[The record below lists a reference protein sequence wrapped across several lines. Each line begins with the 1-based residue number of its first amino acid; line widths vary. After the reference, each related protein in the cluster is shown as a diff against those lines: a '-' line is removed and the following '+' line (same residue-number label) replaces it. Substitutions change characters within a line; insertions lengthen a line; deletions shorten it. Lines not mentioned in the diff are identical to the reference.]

1 MRRKRGI
8 SWLILFVLSFVM
20 VLENLGISVYA
31 TINNKSDE
39 MSLINDMTTEGDSN
53 KFSYYGEG
61 WSCGDTNDSVNGA
74 GDEHFN
80 DINTDDTTASTKYY
94 KIEFVGNKIE
104 VYGHKSW
111 NHGIVSYS
119 IDGGEA
125 IEVSC
130 YSENRVGNQL
140 LFSADGLSEGKH
152 TLTAIA
158 TGKSDS
164 PRGKAV
170 IQVDYA
176 KVYHKR
182 YQVEDINIENNNIEL
197 MEGAEIKILYSS
209 IPSYAEI
216 SDIKFTS
223 NNKNIATVD
232 KEGKIK
238 AISEGE
244 TNISIISEEF
254 GIVKD
259 IVVKVKASTPSIHG
273 SIVDTNT
280 HYTQEQYDLIKSM
293 GLVNKNLYSWK
304 SDKTISE
311 IALIS
316 RESKL
321 KNVNVKASD
330 FISGENILSKTNI
343 TTTFL
348 KETKAYIGDAGY
360 HNQDDISM
368 PNGEKADVPDILYTT
383 DPVDIE
389 FNKVQP
395 VWVEFNIPKDTQ
407 AGIYTG
413 TIEVT
418 ADGINHPLIFTYNIE
433 VLDAVMPNSEE
444 YEFDIEMW
452 QYPYSSAE
460 YYNVTPFSEE
470 HLKILKP
477 HMLKYKEIGGHAITT
492 SIVDEAWGGQTYSK
506 NDIRYPSMIKWTKKS
521 DGKFIF
527 DFTNFDKWIQ
537 FNKDLGIGD
546 KIICYSMIPW
556 GNKIYYYNEAT
567 GNQENI
573 ILNPGTSDYEVIW
586 TQFLNALI
594 CHLDEKGWFKD
605 TYIGIDER
613 TNMDKA
619 FDVIDKVKNKDG
631 LVLKKAAA
639 MDHFNA
645 NYFNITKR
653 VDDLS
658 VGSTAAKTDLE
669 GYRKFV
675 KERRNSEKEYKTTI
689 YTCTEHF
696 PNSLA
701 LSMPGES
708 YWTMLFTAAQGG
720 SGYMRWAYD
729 AWVEDPL
736 RDTTHWAFEAGDT
749 SLIYP
754 DEKESENPVSKS
766 SVRLEKMAEGVRDV
780 NKLYH
785 MIKEI
790 PELKSDVEKLL
801 KTVRVDYAGVKNG
814 VGEHGGAKFA
824 TSQTRE
830 EIPRDMENIREGI
843 KNISKK
849 YIDIKKNGVDRVD
862 SIEVNKTSL
871 TLIEGTEEALTA
883 NVLPE
888 NSLKKEVSWS
898 TSNGEVAIVDRLGKV
913 TAKAE
918 GEAII
923 SVISKYDNS
932 IKKEISVSVV
942 KPDYSENNIS
952 YYDFNNI
959 IDNKVI
965 DNWGKH
971 DGVLDGA
978 EIIDG
983 KVGKALQF
991 NNDSDNVTITS
1002 PAILSEDWTLAMW
1015 VKKGDI
1021 KNLPASIM
1029 WDGNEFKNG
1038 DKETESIDIERDS
1051 SGNMGVHVKQGFLT
1065 FRNIIPDNEWIHL
1078 AWVNN
1083 KSEGLRIY
1091 IDGVS
1096 TEVNS
1101 WTKNNSFTA
1110 PLKIIGGRNYIGAID
1125 EVKVYNRALSK
1136 KDVDELRKVPGLNV
1150 LDKSVEIMVNET
1162 SQIVAELVSDNN
1174 DKTIKYISDNP
1185 EVAAVSQNGLI
1196 TGVAYGDTFI
1206 TVVNEATGF
1215 SKRVDVRVN
1224 KNMNIGFTIPE
1235 YKYDSNKQIVIDR
1248 ESGQY
1253 LGQPD
1258 MILLDDDKTL
1268 FTVYPKGHGLGEVLL
1283 KKSTDGGVTWSERL
1297 ETNPTW
1303 KESME
1308 TPTIYKLN
1316 LTDGSTKLIQISGGP
1331 GWGNGFRG
1339 WTTSISDN
1347 QGESWSDY
1355 KKWHEGSTTIVAMA
1369 SLVQLKD
1376 ENGNFIDKWM
1386 GVYHDYGY
1394 VNYKTYLTFDELGNE
1409 VWSKPEPYLSKW
1421 RDVEKETQ
1429 LCEVGMFR
1437 SPDGNQLV
1445 MLARSQ
1451 SHRHKSTIAFSNDEG
1466 ETWSKP
1472 REVQGAL
1479 NGERHKISYDPI
1491 SGRLLITFREIILD
1505 YNNNGIIEN
1514 NDWMAGDWIA
1524 WVGTYDDLINGNEG
1538 EYRIKLAED
1547 FTPTAK
1553 SGDCGYAGN
1562 VVLQDGTF
1570 VLNSYGNWDKNDQSN
1585 KPYIIGVRLK
1595 LGEIDN
1601 ALGLVDKEELL
1612 KEIKVFKALDKKLYT
1627 KDSWSDYKKKI
1638 NNAKEEV
1645 NRNDIQQIEVD
1656 NLVINLKNAAEK
1668 LVPKTDNIL
1677 VPNVTNIKK
1686 VENYNSIKL
1695 SWDEPKSIS
1704 KVKEYI
1710 VYKDGKEFKR
1720 VPVGTNELSI
1730 HDLKLNNIYKFKIS
1744 TKYINGQISEPISIN
1759 VKTKIAERNL
1769 WEAPS
1774 FVVKE

>member
-8 SWLILFVLSFVM
+8 SWLLLFVLSFVV

-31 TINNKSDE
+31 TTNNKSDE
-39 MSLINDMTTEGDSN
+39 MSLINDMTIEGDSN
-53 KFSYYGEG
+53 KFSYYGDG
-61 WSCGDTNDSVNGA
+61 WSYGDTNDSINGA

-80 DINTDDTTASTKYY
+80 DINTNDTTASTKYY

-125 IEVSC
+125 IEVSS

-140 LFSADGLSEGKH
+140 LFSAYGLSEGKH
-152 TLTAIA
+152 TLTAIS

-182 YQVEDINIENNNIEL
+182 YQVEDIKIENNNIEL

-244 TNISIISEEF
+244 TNISVVSEEF
-254 GIVKD
+254 GISKD
-259 IVVKVKASTPSIHG
+259 IRVKVKASTPSIHG

-280 HYTQEQYDLIKSM
+280 HYTQDKYDLIKSM

-311 IALIS
+311 LALIS

-321 KNVNVKASD
+321 KNVNVKVSD
-330 FISGENILSKTNI
+330 FVSGENVLSKTNV

-360 HNQDDISM
+360 HDQNDISM

-418 ADGINHPLIFTYNIE
+418 ADGINDPLIFTYNIE
-433 VLDAVMPNSEE
+433 VLDAIMPNSEE

-470 HLKILKP
+470 HFRILKP
-477 HMLKYKEIGGHAITT
+477 HMLKYKEMGGHAITT
-492 SIVDEAWGGQTYSK
+492 SIVEEAWGGQTYSK

-521 DGKFIF
+521 NGKFTF
-527 DFTNFDKWIQ
+527 DFTNFDKWVQ

-556 GNKIYYYNEAT
+556 GNKIYYYNEST

-586 TQFLNALI
+586 TQFLNDLI
-594 CHLDEKGWFKD
+594 PHLDEKGWFED

-613 TNMDKA
+613 RNMDKA

-631 LVLKKAAA
+631 LILKKAAA

-658 VGSTAAKTDLE
+658 VGSTAAKTDLD

-708 YWTMLFTAAQGG
+708 YWTMLFTAAQGAT
-720 SGYMRWAYD
+720 GYMRWAYD

-754 DEKESENPVSKS
+754 DEKDIENPVSKS

-785 MIKEI
+785 MVKEI
-790 PELKSDVEKLL
+790 PGLQSDVEKLL
-801 KTVRVDYAGVKNG
+801 KTVRVDYTGVKNG
-814 VGEHGGAKFA
+814 VGDHGGAKFA

-830 EIPRDMENIREGI
+830 EIPRDMENLREGI

-849 YIDIKKNGVDRVD
+849 YIDIKKNVVDRVD
-862 SIEVNKTSL
+862 SI
-871 TLIEGTEEALTA
+871 
-883 NVLPE
+883 
-888 NSLKKEVSWS
+888 KEKRL
-898 TSNGEVAIVDRLGKV
+898 VD
-913 TAKAE
+913 
-918 GEAII
+918 
-923 SVISKYDNS
+923 
-932 IKKEISVSVV
+932 VV
-942 KPDYSENNIS
+942 KADYSESNIS
-952 YYDFNNI
+952 SYDFNNI
-959 IDNKVI
+959 IDNKVV
-965 DNWGKH
+965 DQWGEH
-971 DGVLDGA
+971 DGVLEGA

-991 NNDSDNVTITS
+991 NNSSDNVTITS
-1002 PAILSEDWTLAMW
+1002 PATLSEDWTLAMW

-1038 DKETESIDIERDS
+1038 DKETESIDVERDN

-1065 FRNIIPDNEWIHL
+1065 FKNTIPENEWIHL

-1101 WTKNNSFTA
+1101 WTKNNSFNA

-1136 KDVDELRKVPGLNV
+1136 KDVDEIRKVPGLNIV
-1150 LDKSVEIMVNET
+1150 DKSVEVMVNET
-1162 SQIVAELVSDNN
+1162 SQIVAELVSDNS

-1185 EVAAVSQNGLI
+1185 EVATVTPNGLI

-1224 KNMNIGFTIPE
+1224 KKMNIGFTIPQ
-1235 YKYDSNKQIVIDR
+1235 YNYDSNKQIVIDR
-1248 ESGQY
+1248 EAGQY

-1258 MILLDDDKTL
+1258 MILLDDNKTL

-1283 KKSTDGGVTWSERL
+1283 KKSNDGGITWSERL
-1297 ETNPTW
+1297 ETNSTW

-1409 VWSKPEPYLSKW
+1409 VWSKPEPYLSEW

-1429 LCEVGMFR
+1429 LCEVGMLR

-1451 SHRHKSTIAFSNDEG
+1451 SHRHKSTIAFSKDEG
-1466 ETWSKP
+1466 DTWSKP

-1505 YNNNGIIEN
+1505 YNNNSVIEN

-1538 EYRIKLAED
+1538 EYRIRLAED

-1570 VLNSYGNWDKNDQSN
+1570 VLNSYGNWDKNDKSN
-1585 KPYIIGVRLK
+1585 NPYIIGVRLK

-1601 ALGLVDKEELL
+1601 ALGFVDKDELL
-1612 KEIKVFKALDKKLYT
+1612 KEINKSENLDKNLYT
-1627 KDSWSDYKKKI
+1627 SDSWLSYMREI
-1638 NNAKEEV
+1638 NKAKEEI
-1645 NRNDIQQIEVD
+1645 NRNDIQQIEID
-1656 NLVINLKNAAEK
+1656 NLVINLKNEAER
-1668 LVPKTDNIL
+1668 LVLKSDNIL
-1677 VPNVTNIKK
+1677 FTNIINIKK
-1686 VENYNSIKL
+1686 TGSYNS
-1695 SWDEPKSIS
+1695 
-1704 KVKEYI
+1704 VK
-1710 VYKDGKEFKR
+1710 
-1720 VPVGTNELSI
+1720 
-1730 HDLKLNNIYKFKIS
+1730 
-1744 TKYINGQISEPISIN
+1744 
-1759 VKTKIAERNL
+1759 
-1769 WEAPS
+1769 
-1774 FVVKE
+1774 